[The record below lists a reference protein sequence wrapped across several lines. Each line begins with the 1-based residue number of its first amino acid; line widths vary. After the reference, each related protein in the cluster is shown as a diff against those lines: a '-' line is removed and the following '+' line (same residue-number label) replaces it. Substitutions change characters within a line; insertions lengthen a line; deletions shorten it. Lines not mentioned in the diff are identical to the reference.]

1 MIHRPFLVQ
10 SFVSPQYH
18 YTRSTCVAA
27 ATTLL
32 RAHEQI
38 CLADDIS
45 IWTHSA
51 FCVTAAIVLS
61 LELLY
66 RQPSSAAAAAG
77 GPNASTAEQR
87 VVYMALILR
96 TRDHLLERRNDV
108 VAERAAR
115 LIDACLEMERVIS
128 AEGPACESRSPRV
141 DHFHE
146 IISKFLGTRISESD
160 WLLGETN
167 EGTSQEGEGDAMHGF
182 TNTDFDIWF
191 DQYFGSVL

>member
-10 SFVSPQYH
+10 SFISPQYH

-38 CLADDIS
+38 YLADDIS

-66 RQPSSAAAAAG
+66 RQPSEAG
-77 GPNASTAEQR
+77 PDASTAEQR
-87 VVYMALILR
+87 DTYMSLILR
-96 TRDHLLERRNDV
+96 TKEHLLERKNDV

-115 LIDACLEMERVIS
+115 LIEACLEMERVIS
-128 AEGPACESRSPRV
+128 AGGTSDEDRSPRV

-146 IISKFLGTRISESD
+146 IISKFLGTRISEND
-160 WLLGETN
+160 WLLAEDSTGMI
-167 EGTSQEGEGDAMHGF
+167 QDGDDAIRGL